1 MRVIDMHNH
10 MAAPEVVSFL
20 EREGERYATRIVER
34 DGKRFFVIQDNAQRL
49 LHDKLSQAEARLPDM
64 DKEGVTMQAVSCI
77 PFLMY
82 PEVTPELGLAI
93 SQINNEAL
101 AALGKRYPDRFAPLA
116 SVPLQD
122 PAAAAVE
129 LERAAKLGLRGVEI
143 PPNVQGQG
151 LNEPQFAV
159 FWEAVEALHMVV
171 CVHPFEAAPRGMLA
185 RYMLGNLVGNLYD
198 TGLAAALLIY
208 GGVLERHPGLRIVL
222 YHGGGVFPS
231 LIGRLDLG
239 YQVAPE
245 CRSAIPRPPSTYVNQ
260 FSFDTITCN
269 HNMLR
274 SLANT
279 YGVEHLVVGS
289 DYPLLVGHLHPV
301 EEVKALELS
310 PAAEEAILGGNASRL
325 LRLDED
331 GRVQP
336 Q

>member
-20 EREGERYATRIVER
+20 EREGERYATRIVAR
-34 DGKRFFVIQDNAQRL
+34 DGKRFFVIQDSAQRL
-49 LHDKLSQAEARLPDM
+49 LHDKLTQAETRLLDM
-64 DKEGVTMQAVSCI
+64 DKDEVTMQAVSCI

-93 SQINNEAL
+93 AQINNEAL

-143 PPNVQGQG
+143 PPHVQGQG

-159 FWEAVEALHMVV
+159 FWEAVEALQMAV
-171 CVHPFEAAPRGMLA
+171 CIHPFEAAPRGMLA

-222 YHGGGVFPS
+222 YHGGGAFPS

-245 CRSAIPRPPSTYVNQ
+245 CRAAIPRPPSTYVNQ

-269 HNMLR
+269 RNMLR
-274 SLANT
+274 YLANT
-279 YGVEHLVVGS
+279 YGAEHLVVGS
-289 DYPLLVGHLHPV
+289 DYPLLVGHLQPV
-301 EEVKALELS
+301 AEVKALGLS
-310 PAAEEAILGGNASRL
+310 PEAEEAILGGNASRL
-325 LRLDED
+325 LRLEED
-331 GRVQP
+331 GRGQP

>member
-64 DKEGVTMQAVSCI
+64 DEEGVTMQAVSCI

-82 PEVTPELGLAI
+82 PEVTAELGLAI

-143 PPNVQGQG
+143 P
-151 LNEPQFAV
+151 L
-159 FWEAVEALHMVV
+159 M
-171 CVHPFEAAPRGMLA
+171 CKDRG
-185 RYMLGNLVGNLYD
+185 
-198 TGLAAALLIY
+198 
-208 GGVLERHPGLRIVL
+208 
-222 YHGGGVFPS
+222 
-231 LIGRLDLG
+231 
-239 YQVAPE
+239 
-245 CRSAIPRPPSTYVNQ
+245 
-260 FSFDTITCN
+260 
-269 HNMLR
+269 
-274 SLANT
+274 
-279 YGVEHLVVGS
+279 
-289 DYPLLVGHLHPV
+289 
-301 EEVKALELS
+301 
-310 PAAEEAILGGNASRL
+310 
-325 LRLDED
+325 
-331 GRVQP
+331 
-336 Q
+336 